1 MKVLGL
7 DLGDRWVGIAISD
20 GLQMTCRP
28 LKTATVDTAVN
39 ELIQI
44 FKQEHIE
51 KIIVGLPTTM
61 RGTSSEQ
68 TEKIKQ
74 QANSLLQELNTKI
87 KKNIPHEFCDERL
100 SSKRAQSVMIE
111 KNTQKKGDKNKEHS
125 IAAAFILQNYLD
137 AQAFKKATQ
146 EDYLS

>member
-1 MKVLGL
+1 MKLLGL

-28 LKTATVDTAVN
+28 LKTATVDTIEN

-44 FKQEHIE
+44 FKQEFIE

-68 TEKIKQ
+68 TEKIKI
-74 QANSLLQELNTKI
+74 QATTLIAELNIKI
-87 KKNIPHEFCDERL
+87 KKNIPLEFCDERL
-100 SSKRAQSVMIE
+100 SSKRAQTVMIE
-111 KNTQKKGDKNKEHS
+111 KNTQKKGAKNKEHA

-137 AQAFKKATQ
+137 AQAFKRATQ